1 MARSLRAFLCQFR
14 KSFTPSTLPGKQ
26 MHPEHKLFLTGQS
39 DEACQIAKALGL
51 DYFHIKS
58 LTITIDPEHPITVE
72 ATFYPTEHQVKAMGG
87 VIENF
92 NSFGITLADIQFNYE
107 REISD

>member
-1 MARSLRAFLCQFR
+1 MS
-14 KSFTPSTLPGKQ
+14 S
-26 MHPEHKLFLTGQS
+26 EHKRLLTGQS

-51 DYFHIKS
+51 GDFHVRS

-72 ATFYPTEHQVKAMGG
+72 VTIYPTEDQVKAMGG

-92 NSFGITLADIQFNYE
+92 NSFGTTVADIQFNYE

>member
-1 MARSLRAFLCQFR
+1 MSPER
-14 KSFTPSTLPGKQ
+14 KRL
-26 MHPEHKLFLTGQS
+26 LTGQS

-51 DYFHIKS
+51 GDFCVKS
-58 LTITIDPEHPITVE
+58 LTITIDPERPITVE
-72 ATFYPTEHQVKAMGG
+72 ATIYPTEDQVKAMGG

-92 NSFGITLADIQFNYE
+92 NGFGTTVADIQFIYE